1 MAQATSEL
9 SLDLAGMPRVG
20 SLRDAA
26 QAGSP
31 EALGQLFGA
40 VRAYLLLAA
49 NRDLPRTVRGKV
61 GPSDIVQD
69 AFLAAHCG
77 FASFRGGSPA
87 EFFGWMRAILRHR
100 VADSVRRHELARSRS
115 VRCEQ
120 SLEEIDSV
128 GEPTL
133 VARSSSPELAAVR
146 SEEAR
151 SLEQTLLRLSLDQ
164 RTVIWMRH
172 WEGRS
177 FAEIAR
183 ECDKSEAAIR
193 KIWGRGFQRLK
204 SLIVSQATGSAASG
218 PDGG

>member
-1 MAQATSEL
+1 MAQLTSEL
-9 SLDLAGMPRVG
+9 PKGHSAIPRVAG
-20 SLRDAA
+20 LLDAA
-26 QAGSP
+26 QEGSP

-49 NRDLPRTVRGKV
+49 NQDLPRSVRGKV

-69 AFLAAHCG
+69 ALLAAHRG

-100 VADSVRRHELARSRS
+100 VADSVRRHEVARSRS
-115 VRCEQ
+115 VRCER
-120 SLEEIDSV
+120 SLDEIDSG
-128 GEPTL
+128 GEPMMMSG
-133 VARSSSPELAAVR
+133 SSSPESAAIR
-146 SEEAR
+146 GEEAR
-151 SLEQTLLRLSLDQ
+151 SLEQMLLRLSLDQ

-204 SLIVSQATGSAASG
+204 SLIESQAAGAAASG
-218 PDGG
+218 SDGG

>member
-20 SLRDAA
+20 SLLDAA

-31 EALGQLFGA
+31 EAIGQLFGA

-49 NRDLPRTVRGKV
+49 NRDLPRSVRGKV

-69 AFLAAHCG
+69 ALLAAHCG
-77 FASFRGGSPA
+77 FASFRGGTPA

-100 VADSVRRHELARSRS
+100 VADSVRRHALARSRS

-120 SLEEIDSV
+120 SLEEIDPS

-133 VARSSSPELAAVR
+133 VARSSSPESAAIR
-146 SEEAR
+146 GEEAR
-151 SLEQTLLRLSLDQ
+151 SLEQMLLRLSVDQ

-204 SLIVSQATGSAASG
+204 SLIESQGAGSAASG
-218 PDGG
+218 PGGG